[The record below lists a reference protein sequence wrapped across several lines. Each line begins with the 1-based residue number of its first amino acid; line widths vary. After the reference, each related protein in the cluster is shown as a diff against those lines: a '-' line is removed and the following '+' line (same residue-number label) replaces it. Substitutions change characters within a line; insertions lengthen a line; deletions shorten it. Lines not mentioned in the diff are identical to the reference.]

1 MKLQSLL
8 IGVTIANTALAVTVM
23 ERAAIAQDDDG
34 VVDVLRGRAL
44 EIVDESGEV
53 RASIT
58 IHGPEVLD
66 DGSTYPETVLLR
78 LTNEIGRPVVKIQAS
93 TDGGG
98 MGLFGEDDPAGV
110 LIGARGTDPILEIR
124 NQNGDTYSL
133 DADD

>member
-1 MKLQSLL
+1 
-8 IGVTIANTALAVTVM
+8 M

-44 EIVDESGEV
+44 EIVDESGEI

-78 LTNEIGRPVVKIQAS
+78 LTNEIGRPVVKMQAS

-98 MGLFGEDDPAGV
+98 LGLFGEDDPAAIV
-110 LIGARGTDPILEIR
+110 LMSRGTEPTVVVRDIDGTERTIGA
-124 NQNGDTYSL
+124 
-133 DADD
+133 AD